1 MTKAIVLG
9 GSRGIGKAISDA
21 LKTIEIDVFAA
32 SKKDIDTSD
41 LKSVKKFLEKNTQ
54 TDILVLNTGGP
65 SPKPFLTITEE
76 DWNLYHNQLFLGFVT
91 VLQNIKIND
100 DGYIFLIS
108 SNVIKEP
115 NAKLIISSAYRA
127 AFTEVFKVL
136 SKEYAEKNISCVN
149 IAPGPINTD
158 RTKELIEN
166 VEEFKKT
173 LPMKRLG
180 EPEEIGNFVKSIV
193 ENKIKYLSGVTINF
207 DGANSNCIFYK
218 LFFKFNIWSI
228 WVTCNCN

>member
-32 SKKDIDTSD
+32 SKKDVDTSD

-180 EPEEIGNFVKSIV
+180 EPEEIGNFVKAIIQ
-193 ENKIKYLSGVTINF
+193 NNIKYLSGVTINF
-207 DGANSNCIFYK
+207 DGANSNYIF
-218 LFFKFNIWSI
+218 
-228 WVTCNCN
+228 

>member
-9 GSRGIGKAISDA
+9 GSRGIGNAISNA
-21 LKTIEIDVFAA
+21 LKTIEINVFAA
-32 SKKDIDTSD
+32 SKKDIDTSNLD
-41 LKSVKKFLEKNTQ
+41 SVRRFLEKNTQ

-65 SPKPFLTITEE
+65 EPKQFSTITED

-91 VLQNIKIND
+91 MLQNIKIND
-100 DGYIFLIS
+100 GGYIFLIS
-108 SNVIKEP
+108 SSVIKEP
-115 NAKLIISSAYRA
+115 SAKLIISSAYRA
-127 AFTEVFKVL
+127 AFAEVFKVL

-166 VEEFKKT
+166 IKEFEKT

-180 EPEEIGNFVKSIV
+180 EPKEIGNFVKAII
-193 ENKIKYLSGVTINF
+193 ENEIKYLSGVTINF
-207 DGANSNCIFYK
+207 DGANSNYIF
-218 LFFKFNIWSI
+218 
-228 WVTCNCN
+228 

>member
-136 SKEYAEKNISCVN
+136 LRNIKYRLYCNAVFQ
-149 IAPGPINTD
+149 
-158 RTKELIEN
+158 N
-166 VEEFKKT
+166 VKKKPYKQYK
-173 LPMKRLG
+173 LVLKK
-180 EPEEIGNFVKSIV
+180 PEIFVKIIV
-193 ENKIKYLSGVTINF
+193 NYLKIKMKITSQLFPKHQKFKIFLKIN
-207 DGANSNCIFYK
+207 
-218 LFFKFNIWSI
+218 
-228 WVTCNCN
+228 